1 MAESRWTH
9 ARFAT
14 TAWTEVL
21 AARGVSGAKSARAL
35 EELCRKY
42 WKPAYA
48 YLRHKGRSREEAAD
62 LVQDYFA
69 AALEKGF
76 FDGAERERGRF
87 RTYVLATL
95 NRFLASHRPAARR
108 ARTLPLEMVPP
119 EELAESAR
127 LARDIQGA
135 ASAEE
140 LYCREWARAL
150 VNAALLRLEAESRG
164 TRRERYVQVF
174 LAQVE
179 SAGAGAGADRPGG
192 SGTLATYAELGARF
206 GLSESDVT
214 NYLHRGRRLYDQA
227 LRRELRNSVG
237 SDREAEEE
245 LSDLRRYLGG

>member
-1 MAESRWTH
+1 MPESRWTH

-21 AARGVSGAKSARAL
+21 AARGASTEQSARAI

-48 YLRHKGRSREEAAD
+48 YLRRKGRSREEAAD

-87 RTYVLATL
+87 RTYMLATL
-95 NRFLASHRPAARR
+95 NRFLYSHRPASRR
-108 ARTLPLEMVPP
+108 ARTTPIDMVPP
-119 EELAESAR
+119 DELNESAR

-150 VNAALLRLEAESRG
+150 VNAALVRLQEENRG

-174 LAQVE
+174 MAHIE
-179 SAGAGAGADRPGG
+179 PAAGGADGGPGAAA
-192 SGTLATYAELGARF
+192 SYSEIATRF
-206 GLSESDVT
+206 NLSETDVT
-214 NYLHRGRRLYDQA
+214 NYLHRGRRLYDEA

-245 LSDLRRYLGG
+245 LSELRRYLTG

>member
-1 MAESRWTH
+1 MPESRWTH

-21 AARGVSGAKSARAL
+21 AARGAATEKSARAI

-48 YLRHKGRSREEAAD
+48 YLRHKGRRREEAAD

-69 AALEKGF
+69 AAIEKGF

-87 RTYVLATL
+87 RTYMLATL
-95 NRFLASHRPAARR
+95 NRFLSSHRPASRR
-108 ARTLPLEMVPP
+108 ARTTSIDLVPP
-119 EELAESAR
+119 EELNESAR
-127 LARDIQGA
+127 LSRDIEGSS
-135 ASAEE
+135 SAEE

-150 VNAALLRLEAESRG
+150 VNAAFLRMQDENRG

-174 LAQVE
+174 MAHVE
-179 SAGAGAGADRPGG
+179 PAAGGAAASYGD
-192 SGTLATYAELGARF
+192 LGKRF
-206 GLSESDVT
+206 GLSETDVT
-214 NYLHRGRRLYDQA
+214 NYLHRGRRLYDEA

-245 LSDLRRYLGG
+245 LAELRRYLTGS

>member
-21 AARGVSGAKSARAL
+21 AARGASTERSAKAI

-48 YLRHKGRSREEAAD
+48 YLRHRGRSREAAAD

-76 FDGAERERGRF
+76 FDGAERERGKF

-95 NRFLASHRPAARR
+95 NRFLSSRRPAARS
-108 ARTLPLEMVPP
+108 ARMLSLEMVAP
-119 EELAESAR
+119 EELSESAR
-127 LARDIQGA
+127 LARDIQSA

-150 VNAALLRLEAESRG
+150 VSAALARLQEENRG
-164 TRRERYVQVF
+164 TRRERYVRVF
-174 LAQVE
+174 MAHLE
-179 SAGAGAGADRPGG
+179 SAGRDRPG
-192 SGTLATYAELGARF
+192 SYAELGATL

-214 NYLHRGRRLYDQA
+214 NYLHRGRRLYDEA

-237 SDREAEEE
+237 SDREVEEE
-245 LSDLRRYLGG
+245 LAELRRYLGA

>member
-1 MAESRWTH
+1 MPESRWTH

-21 AARGVSGAKSARAL
+21 AARGETTAKSARAI

-48 YLRHKGRSREEAAD
+48 YLRHKGRRREEAAD

-69 AALEKGF
+69 AAIEKGF

-87 RTYVLATL
+87 RTYMLATL
-95 NRFLASHRPAARR
+95 NRFLSSHRPASRR
-108 ARTLPLEMVPP
+108 ARTTSIDLVSP
-119 EELAESAR
+119 EELNESAR
-127 LARDIQGA
+127 LSRAIEGA

-140 LYCREWARAL
+140 IYCREWARAL
-150 VNAALLRLEAESRG
+150 VNAAFLRMQDENRG

-174 LAQVE
+174 MAHIGPAAPGAA
-179 SAGAGAGADRPGG
+179 AGGGAAASYTEIGK
-192 SGTLATYAELGARF
+192 RF

-245 LSDLRRYLGG
+245 LAELRRYLTG

>member
-21 AARGVSGAKSARAL
+21 AARGASSARSARAL

-95 NRFLASHRPAARR
+95 NRFLSSHRPAARR
-108 ARTLPLEMVPP
+108 ARTLPLELVPP

-127 LARDIQGA
+127 LARDIEGA
-135 ASAEE
+135 SSAEE

-150 VNAALLRLEAESRG
+150 VRAALGRLQDENRG
-164 TRRERYVQVF
+164 SRRERYVQVF
-174 LAQVE
+174 MAHVE
-179 SAGAGAGADRPGG
+179 SAGAEAGGPGAAAAP
-192 SGTLATYAELGARF
+192 ATYAELGKRF

-214 NYLHRGRRLYDQA
+214 NYLHRGRRLYDEA

-245 LSDLRRYLGG
+245 LAELRRYLGG

>member
-1 MAESRWTH
+1 MPESRWTH

-21 AARGVSGAKSARAL
+21 AAQGSATEKSARAI

-48 YLRHKGRSREEAAD
+48 YLRRKGRRREEAAD

-69 AALEKGF
+69 AAIEKGF

-87 RTYVLATL
+87 RTYMLATL
-95 NRFLASHRPAARR
+95 NRFLSSHRPAARR
-108 ARTLPLEMVPP
+108 PRTTSIDLVSP
-119 EELAESAR
+119 EELSESAR
-127 LARDIQGA
+127 LSRDIEGA

-150 VNAALLRLEAESRG
+150 VNAAFLRMQDENRG

-174 LAQVE
+174 MAHIEPTAPGAEVAAAGGGGAAASYTELAK
-179 SAGAGAGADRPGG
+179 
-192 SGTLATYAELGARF
+192 RF

-245 LSDLRRYLGG
+245 LAELRRYLTG